1 MLRARASNPLPTGIA
16 RPQGRVDFT
25 RISPLM
31 QASLTQGIANMEHHQ
46 KTSRGMTLVE
56 LMVVLGVLSALLG
69 IAYSSMTDWQQNER
83 TSAFARSIADFYR
96 FAASEAV
103 RTENVQIVF
112 LAAGGAGDTAGAAL
126 LDSGGNPVPVLL
138 LDDGPIGSAG
148 QNCRIDAGEPTHFLP
163 AANGVNWGFASSGGA
178 KAPGDSTA
186 IVSTSGSS
194 FATPSGSASTWVAF
208 MPDGRPLAFDAAC
221 SMGQLGSGNG
231 GVYLTNGERDFGI
244 VLTPLGG
251 VRIHTWNPGAGQ
263 WRS

>member
-1 MLRARASNPLPTGIA
+1 
-16 RPQGRVDFT
+16 
-25 RISPLM
+25 
-31 QASLTQGIANMEHHQ
+31 MEHP
-46 KTSRGMTLVE
+46 KKSSEGITLVE
-56 LMVVLGVLSALLG
+56 VIVVVAALSALVG
-69 IAYSSMTDWQQNER
+69 IAYSSLSDWQQNER
-83 TSAFARSIADFYR
+83 TSAFARSMADFYR

-112 LAAGGAGDTAGAAL
+112 LAAGGAGDTAGTAL
-126 LDSGGNPVPVLL
+126 LDPAGNPVPALL

-163 AANGVNWGFASSGGA
+163 AATGVNWGFASSGGT

-186 IVSTSGSS
+186 IVSSTGSS

-208 MPDGRPLAFDAAC
+208 MPDGRPLAFDTGC
-221 SMGQLGSGNG
+221 GMGQLGSGNG
-231 GVYLTNGERDFGI
+231 GVYLTNGTRDFGI

-251 VRIHTWNPGAGQ
+251 VRIHTWNAGAGQ